1 MYKDMMYVMKP
12 KLNVM
17 LVNESGRERAEISR
31 RIKLQRSSEI
41 EEGIYCYG
49 QWLYWAEMKG

>member
-1 MYKDMMYVMKP
+1 MMYVMKP
-12 KLNVM
+12 KFNVI